1 MQTTNPSPLDTDLPR
16 EPKNQLDFL
25 MLVGFF
31 RWFDVPFLL
40 GIFVVPIGLYAWTYF
55 EQDPL
60 RPLLLCIFLYQ
71 IWMCI
76 LIYRTMHFVVKC
88 IGSVK
93 NTTFDAA
100 RLAASY
106 LSGGKS

>member
-1 MQTTNPSPLDTDLPR
+1 MPTTNQSLENDLPR

-25 MLVGFF
+25 VLVGFI
-31 RWFDVPFLL
+31 RWLDVPFL
-40 GIFVVPIGLYAWTYF
+40 GGLVALPVGLLTWRH
-55 EQDPL
+55 QGHDL
-60 RPLLLCIFLYQ
+60 VRPLLVAILAYQVWLCILAF
-71 IWMCI
+71 
-76 LIYRTMHFVVKC
+76 RTMHFVIKC

-93 NTTFDAA
+93 NTSYDAA